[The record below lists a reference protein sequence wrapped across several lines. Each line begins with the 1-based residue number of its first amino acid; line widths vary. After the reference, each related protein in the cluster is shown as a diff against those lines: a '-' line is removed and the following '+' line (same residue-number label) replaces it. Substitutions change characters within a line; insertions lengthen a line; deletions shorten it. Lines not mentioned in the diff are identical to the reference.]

1 MVFNLSGLKM
11 EFGRFSFRY
20 QSWVRL
26 RRKATGSP
34 KIYTAIYS
42 AVSVGGWLAL
52 KSSREL
58 FILDSDWK
66 LILVSFIVS

>member
-11 EFGRFSFRY
+11 GFGRFSFRD

-42 AVSVGGWLAL
+42 VVSVVSVGVWLAL
-52 KSSREL
+52 KGSREL
-58 FILDSDWK
+58 FILDSD
-66 LILVSFIVS
+66 LGADTC